1 MCRTDFFVALLFW
14 RWESAWPTWLTWL
27 TCSPCSEAFG
37 NAHTRQNANSS
48 RFGKFIEAPVAHHL
62 PLVPLG
68 PLGSRGTE
76 LCQVHLAKT
85 AEVVGATL
93 RPYMLE
99 ASQPNMSAVLAQSQP
114 DRLLASPGI
123 YHVEKERGM
132 LKSRNHKWMPRRLFC
147 FFVKRN
153 LKSPF
158 WWSLGSWRICRY
170 HIFYLLKAALN
181 TIGNKAGNQ
190 LDICQL
196 DPRNGWSSTT
206 RNI

>member
-1 MCRTDFFVALLFW
+1 MGELTYQLGPTVLIIEVLSKNILDHPDRKSVLIDLSEVIHLLLMCRTDFFVALLFW

-123 YHVEKERGM
+123 YHVEKERDM
-132 LKSRNHKWMPRRLFC
+132 LKSRNHK
-147 FFVKRN
+147 
-153 LKSPF
+153 
-158 WWSLGSWRICRY
+158 
-170 HIFYLLKAALN
+170 
-181 TIGNKAGNQ
+181 
-190 LDICQL
+190 
-196 DPRNGWSSTT
+196 
-206 RNI
+206 